1 VIFASIFG
9 LFIAALGV
17 LPWLAHR
24 LRLRTKTDVPFAATH
39 LLDEVKPVT
48 RTRSRL
54 EDRALFAVRAIIVA
68 LLALL
73 ASSPFVQCS
82 KLSLNRGSASI
93 ALVVVV
99 DDSMSMRAVVSGTTQ
114 FDRAREKAEDLVSA
128 LRSGDAI
135 GVVLAGEPARLVLG
149 PTEDHT
155 LVRKALRDL
164 RPSDRATALS
174 DALALA
180 QTAVLQAPQGDK
192 RVAVLSDLA
201 DGSSAAA
208 EPLSL
213 TRANIQLWF
222 PELSPVTQDL
232 PIDCAVTSV
241 LRQQLRVRVH
251 IACSEERFFQGLRV
265 TLENERGEPLAKD
278 ERGEPLGAV
287 DAATDVTLLIPAS
300 SATLPALRVHLVRAK
315 GPDAIPSND
324 TLPILP
330 EGSRLAIGVISHQD
344 ETLVTSQTP
353 VVEQAL
359 AALQLPMTVQPIAQ
373 VPEQP
378 DDLLP
383 YAGLI
388 LDDLP
393 GLNPEQRLA
402 LGKFFSRG
410 GMALI
415 ALGKQSAAPP
425 LGSTWEPVLR
435 SPVHYADTLT
445 KGLALPLSREFGD
458 SSEGA
463 LDLGLRKTTKF
474 SASDL
479 EQLRVRGKFSDGS
492 PFFATSPQASGE
504 AWLLA
509 LPFSLDDSDLALRPF
524 TLDFLDA
531 FARKVGERAES
542 PLSDVG
548 VPWRVRGRVSE
559 EDAKQRG
566 LEFVHEANGTVSLIV
581 FPTAGLHEVKV
592 DGRTVK
598 HVALPLERE
607 VSFRKRKTKPSEGT
621 SQGEPSRYDIGWI
634 LALGLLAFI
643 ALEALTRTF
652 LQQRESPG
660 AA

>member
-17 LPWLAHR
+17 LPWFAHR
-24 LRLRTKTDVPFAATH
+24 LRLRTKTDVPFAGTH

-54 EDRALFAVRAIIVA
+54 EDRALFVVRAIIVA

-93 ALVVVV
+93 ALIVIV

-128 LRSGDAI
+128 LRSGDAV

-149 PTEDHT
+149 PTEDHA

-201 DGSSAAA
+201 DGASPAA

-222 PELSPVTQDL
+222 PELLPGAQDL
-232 PIDCAVTSV
+232 PIDCAVTSA

-251 IACSEERFFQGLRV
+251 IACSEERAFQGLRV
-265 TLENERGEPLAKD
+265 TLKNERGEPLAKN
-278 ERGEPLGAV
+278 ERGEPLGVV
-287 DAATDVTLLIPAS
+287 DAAADVTLLIPATGAEQS
-300 SATLPALRVHLVRAK
+300 GLRVHLMREK
-315 GPDAIPSND
+315 GPDVIPSND

-344 ETLVTSQTP
+344 ESLVTSQTP

-373 VPEQP
+373 FPEQP

-383 YAGLI
+383 FAGLI

-402 LGKFFSRG
+402 LGKFFGRG
-410 GMALI
+410 GMALL

-425 LGSTWEPVLR
+425 LGSTWEPALR
-435 SPVHYADTLT
+435 SPVHYTDTST

-458 SSEGA
+458 STEGA
-463 LDLGLRKTTKF
+463 LDLGLHKTTKF

-479 EQLRVRGKFSDGS
+479 GHLRVRGKFSDGS
-492 PFFATSPQASGE
+492 PFFATSAQGSGE

-509 LPFSLDDSDLALRPF
+509 LPFSLDESDLALRPF
-524 TLDFLDA
+524 TLDFLDS

-548 VPWRVRGRVSE
+548 APWRVRGRISE
-559 EDAKQRG
+559 ADAKQKG
-566 LEFVHEANGTVSLIV
+566 LEVVREASGTTSLVV
-581 FPTAGLHEVKV
+581 FPAAGLHEIKV

-607 VSFRKRKTKPSEGT
+607 VSFRKRKTKPSLGT
-621 SQGEPSRYDIGWI
+621 AQGEPSRYDIGWL
-634 LALGLLAFI
+634 LALALLVFI
-643 ALEALTRTF
+643 ALEALTRVLF
-652 LQQRESPG
+652 AERK
-660 AA
+660 AANA